1 MRYDESRLT
10 GVRHFIMDNGQ
21 RDMRNLGGGGGD
33 DGRAN
38 RFRRAR
44 GHLWARVGRGFI
56 VIIPLLIT
64 FIILRYL
71 IVLVEAVFAPLVGVI
86 LEVPVIGEIP
96 AAVAIVWFAVLA
108 LALSMLYLLGSLVS
122 GEKGRRR
129 VTGAISGVAGRIP
142 VFGSIYGAARQA
154 TEALSA
160 PREQAF
166 SRVIFLEWPRPDVHA
181 MGLVTGRCAIPGD
194 DRTMLVVYIATV
206 PNPTSGMLAIVP
218 EEDAIDSNMSVE
230 DAMKI
235 IFSGGI
241 VLPDGMKAD
250 SPLELPVVGD
260 YRSRT
265 EDEDERQEA
274 AG

>member
-1 MRYDESRLT
+1 
-10 GVRHFIMDNGQ
+10 MDNGQ
-21 RDMRNLGGGGGD
+21 RETRNLGGGD
-33 DGRAN
+33 ARAN

-44 GHLWARVGRGFI
+44 GHLWERVGRGFI

-71 IVLVEAVFAPLVGVI
+71 VAVVEALFAPLVGVI
-86 LEVPVIGEIP
+86 LDVPVIGEIP
-96 AAVAIVWFAVLA
+96 AAAVIVWMAVLT
-108 LALSMLYLLGSLVS
+108 LALFLLYSLGSLVS
-122 GEKGRRR
+122 GERGRRR
-129 VTGAISGVAGRIP
+129 VTGAISNVAGRIP

-166 SRVIFLEWPRPDVHA
+166 SRVIFLEWPRPNVHA

-218 EEDAIDSNMSVE
+218 EDDAIDSDLSVE

-250 SPLELPVVGD
+250 SPIELPVVGD

-265 EDEDERQEA
+265 EEDGGGEDDRQA